1 MALAEAIGDSE
12 RKLGKEERAALRRL
26 LVTSDRAGLRHLLP
40 HLMLIAVGTLLIAAA
55 HGTLWLWPA
64 MLFQGVVLIFL
75 FAPLHESI
83 HGTAFRS
90 RRLNQ
95 SVARVAGF
103 LLLLPADYFRLFHF
117 AHHRHT
123 QDPERDPEL
132 ITPKPK
138 TLGQWAW
145 HVSGTPYW
153 LGNGKAMLQ
162 HALGRV
168 DADFIPEP
176 QKAAIVRE
184 ARWHLLIYALLAAG
198 SVTAGSDALLIY
210 WVAPVLLGQPFLRLY
225 LLAEHTLC
233 PLVPDMYA
241 NTRTTFTN
249 RALRFLCWNMCF
261 HVEHHAYPGLPFHA
275 LPNAHEVL
283 APQLKVT
290 APGYLAVTGQIL
302 KAVRG

>member
-26 LVTSDRAGLRHLLP
+26 LVTSDRAGLLQLLP

-55 HGTLWLWPA
+55 DGTLWLWPA
-64 MLFQGVVLIFL
+64 MLFQGIVLIFL

-83 HGTAFRS
+83 HGTAFKS

-95 SVARVAGF
+95 AVARVAGF

-132 ITPKPK
+132 ATPKPK

-145 HVSGTPYW
+145 HVSGAPYW

-168 DADFIPEP
+168 DVPFIPDA

-184 ARWHLLIYALLAAG
+184 ARWHLLIYALLAAA
-198 SVTAGSDALLIY
+198 SVAAGSDALLIY
-210 WVAPVLLGQPFLRLY
+210 WVVPVLLGQPFLRLY

-283 APQLKVT
+283 APRLKVT

>member
-1 MALAEAIGDSE
+1 MALAAAIGDSE
-12 RKLGKEERAALRRL
+12 RKLGQEERAALRRL
-26 LVTSDRAGLRHLLP
+26 LVTSDRAGLRHLLL
-40 HLMLIAVGTLLIAAA
+40 HLMLIAVGTLMIAGAD
-55 HGTLWLWPA
+55 GTLWLWPA
-64 MLFQGVVLIFL
+64 MLFQGVALIFL

-83 HGTAFRS
+83 HGTAFKS

-95 SVARVAGF
+95 AVARTAGF

-132 ITPKPK
+132 LTPKPK

-145 HVSGTPYW
+145 HVSGAPYW
-153 LGNGKAMLQ
+153 LGNGKAILQ
-162 HALGRV
+162 HALGR
-168 DADFIPEP
+168 AHAAFIPDA

-184 ARWHLLIYALLAAG
+184 ARWHLLVYAVLAAG
-198 SVTAGSDALLIY
+198 SVAIGSDALLIY
-210 WVAPVLLGQPFLRLY
+210 WVVPVLLGQPFLRLY

-275 LPNAHEVL
+275 LPKAHEIL
-283 APQLKVT
+283 APRLKVT

>member
-26 LVTSDRAGLRHLLP
+26 LVTSDRAGLRQLLP
-40 HLMLIAVGTLLIAAA
+40 HLMLIAAGTLLIAGTD
-55 HGTLWLWPA
+55 GTLWLWPA

-83 HGTAFRS
+83 HGTAFKS

-95 SVARVAGF
+95 AVARVAGF

-132 ITPKPK
+132 ATPKPK
-138 TLGQWAW
+138 ALGQWAW
-145 HVSGTPYW
+145 HVSGAPYW
-153 LGNGKAMLQ
+153 LGNGKAMLK

-168 DADFIPEP
+168 DTDFIPEN

-198 SVTAGSDALLIY
+198 SLAIGSDALLIY
-210 WVAPVLLGQPFLRLY
+210 WVVPVLLGQPFLRLY

-249 RALRFLCWNMCF
+249 PLLRFLCWNMCF

-275 LPNAHEVL
+275 LPKAHEVL
-283 APQLKVT
+283 APRLKVT

>member
-1 MALAEAIGDSE
+1 MALAETKGDSE

-40 HLMLIAVGTLLIAAA
+40 HLMLIAVGTLLIGAAD
-55 HGTLWLWPA
+55 GTIWLWPA
-64 MLFQGVVLIFL
+64 MLFQGIALIFL

-83 HGTAFRS
+83 HATAFKS

-95 SVARVAGF
+95 TVARIAGF
-103 LLLLPADYFRLFHF
+103 LLMLPADYFRLFHF

-132 ITPKPK
+132 ATPKPE

-145 HVSGTPYW
+145 HVSGMPYW
-153 LGNGKAMLQ
+153 ISGVTALIQ
-162 HALGRV
+162 HASGRV
-168 DADFIPEP
+168 DAPFIPEA
-176 QKAAIVRE
+176 QKAAIVWE
-184 ARWHLLIYALLAAG
+184 ARRHLLIYALLAAG
-198 SVTAGSDALLIY
+198 SVSAGSDALLIY
-210 WVAPVLLGQPFLRLY
+210 WVGPVLLGQPFLRLY

-275 LPNAHEVL
+275 LPKAHEIL
-283 APQLKVT
+283 APRLKVT
-290 APGYLAVTGQIL
+290 APSYRAVNGEIL

>member
-26 LVTSDRAGLRHLLP
+26 LVTSDRAGLLQLLP
-40 HLMLIAVGTLLIAAA
+40 HLMLIAIGTLLIAAA
-55 HGTLWLWPA
+55 DGTLWLWPA

-83 HGTAFRS
+83 HGTAFKS

-95 SVARVAGF
+95 AVARVAGF

-132 ITPKPK
+132 ATPKPK

-145 HVSGTPYW
+145 HVSGAPYW
-153 LGNGKAMLQ
+153 LGNGKVMLQ

-168 DADFIPEP
+168 DVPFIPDA

-184 ARWHLLIYALLAAG
+184 ARWHLLIYALLAAA
-198 SVTAGSDALLIY
+198 SVAAGSDALLIY
-210 WVAPVLLGQPFLRLY
+210 WVVPVLLGQPFLRLY

-283 APQLKVT
+283 APRLKVT
-290 APGYLAVTGQIL
+290 APGYLAVAGQIL

>member
-1 MALAEAIGDSE
+1 MALAEAIGESE
-12 RKLGKEERAALRRL
+12 RKLGKEERAELRRL

-40 HLMLIAVGTLLIAAA
+40 HLMLIAIGMLLVAAA
-55 HGTLWLWPA
+55 DGTLWLWPA
-64 MLFQGVVLIFL
+64 MLFQGIVLIFL

-83 HGTAFRS
+83 HGTAFKS

-95 SVARVAGF
+95 AVARVAGF

-123 QDPERDPEL
+123 QDPECDPEL
-132 ITPKPK
+132 ATPKPK

-145 HVSGTPYW
+145 HVSGAPYW

-168 DADFIPEP
+168 DVPFIPDA

-184 ARWHLLIYALLAAG
+184 ARWHLLIYALLAAA
-198 SVTAGSDALLIY
+198 SVAAGSDALLIY
-210 WVAPVLLGQPFLRLY
+210 WVVPVLLGQPFLRLY

-275 LPNAHEVL
+275 LPRAHEVL
-283 APQLKVT
+283 APRLKVT

>member
-26 LVTSDRAGLRHLLP
+26 LVTSDRAGLLQLLP
-40 HLMLIAVGTLLIAAA
+40 HLMLIAIGTLLIATAD
-55 HGTLWLWPA
+55 GTIWLWPA
-64 MLFQGVVLIFL
+64 MLFLGIVLIFL

-83 HGTAFRS
+83 HGTAFKS

-95 SVARVAGF
+95 AVARVTGF

-132 ITPKPK
+132 ATPKPK

-145 HVSGTPYW
+145 HVSGAPYW

-168 DADFIPEP
+168 DVPFIPDA

-198 SVTAGSDALLIY
+198 SAAAGSDALLIY
-210 WVAPVLLGQPFLRLY
+210 WVVPVLLGQPFLRLY

-275 LPNAHEVL
+275 LPKAHDVL
-283 APQLKVT
+283 APRLKVT

>member
-12 RKLGKEERAALRRL
+12 RKLGKEERAVLRRL
-26 LVTSDRAGLRHLLP
+26 LVTSDRAGLLQLLP
-40 HLMLIAVGTLLIAAA
+40 HLMLIAIGTLLIAAA

-83 HGTAFRS
+83 HGTAFKS

-95 SVARVAGF
+95 AVARVAGF

-117 AHHRHT
+117 AHHRYT

-145 HVSGTPYW
+145 HVSGAPYW

-162 HALGRV
+162 HALGQA

-176 QKAAIVRE
+176 QKAVIVRE
-184 ARWHLLIYALLAAG
+184 ARWHLLIYALLAAA
-198 SVTAGSDALLIY
+198 SVAAGSDALLIY
-210 WVAPVLLGQPFLRLY
+210 WVVPALLGQPFLRLY

-283 APQLKVT
+283 APRLKVT
-290 APGYLAVTGQIL
+290 APGYLAVTGQVL

>member
-1 MALAEAIGDSE
+1 MKSSAQE
-12 RKLGKEERAALRRL
+12 KAALKSL
-26 LVTSDRAGLRHLLP
+26 GQSSDGRGLRHLLA
-40 HLMLIAVGTLLIAAA
+40 HLALIAIGMLLVAAA
-55 HGTLWLWPA
+55 DGTIWLWPA
-64 MLFQGVVLIFL
+64 MLFLGIVLIFL

-83 HGTAFRS
+83 HGTAFKS

-95 SVARVAGF
+95 AVARVAGF

-132 ITPKPK
+132 ATPKPK

-145 HVSGTPYW
+145 HVSGAPYW

-168 DADFIPEP
+168 DVPFIPDA

-184 ARWHLLIYALLAAG
+184 ARWHLLIYALLAAA
-198 SVTAGSDALLIY
+198 SVAAGSDALLIY
-210 WVAPVLLGQPFLRLY
+210 WVVPVLLGQPFLRLY

-233 PLVPDMYA
+233 PLVPEMYA

-275 LPNAHEVL
+275 LPRAHEVL
-283 APQLKVT
+283 APRLKVT